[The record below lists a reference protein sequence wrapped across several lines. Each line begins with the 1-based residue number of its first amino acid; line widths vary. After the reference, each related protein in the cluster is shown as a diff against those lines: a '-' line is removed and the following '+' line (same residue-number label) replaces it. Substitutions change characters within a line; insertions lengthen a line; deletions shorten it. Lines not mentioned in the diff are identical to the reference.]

1 VTSEEKK
8 IVFIAPL
15 DWGLGH
21 ATRCVPLIQELICQD
36 FHVIIGG
43 SGLSGQW
50 IRQEFPELEYLE
62 IPSEVFT
69 YSKYI
74 PMPLYII
81 SLFKKLKRLIKKE
94 KHWLDNYLK
103 NKKVDLIISDN
114 RYGLH
119 SKNIPSVII
128 THQLY
133 LHLGFFS
140 WMQPIINRIIFSLL
154 HPFDQIWVPDTETEP
169 SLSGKLSHNSSIPLN
184 VKYIGPLSRFM
195 GKKSFSPSINSYKY
209 KFAFVLS
216 GPEPHRTMLEEECLQ
231 LISQLKEEC
240 VLIRG
245 TKLHSKKIV
254 LSHLTII
261 DFADSETLFHY
272 INQSEV
278 IVSRAGYSSLMDW
291 ACLQKHSVIIPTPG
305 QTEQEYLA
313 WYHSRTGLFT
323 SIKQGQLKNLNQLLK
338 RIDSNQ
344 FKFSHQFSN
353 YLQEVMQIK
362 KVNN

>member
-21 ATRCVPLIQELICQD
+21 ATRCVPLIQELIREN
-36 FHVIIGG
+36 FKVIIGG

-50 IRQEFPELEYLE
+50 IRQEFPELEYVE

-74 PMPLYII
+74 PMPVYIF
-81 SLFKKLKRLIKKE
+81 SLFIKLKRLIKKE
-94 KHWLDNYLK
+94 NQWIDNFLK
-103 NKKVDLIISDN
+103 NRKVDLIISDN
-114 RYGLH
+114 RYGFY

-133 LHLGFFS
+133 LHLGFFI

-154 HPFDQIWVPDTETEP
+154 HPFDQIWVPDTKTEP
-169 SLSGKLSHNSSIPLN
+169 SLSGKLSHNSSIPPN

-195 GKKSFSPSINSYKY
+195 GKKRSDSSSNSYKY

-216 GPEPHRTMLEEECLQ
+216 GPEPHRTILEKECLEF
-231 LISQLKEEC
+231 ISQLKEDC
-240 VLIRG
+240 VIVRG
-245 TKLHSKKIV
+245 TNVHSLKNV
-254 LSHLTII
+254 PSHLTII

-272 INQSEV
+272 INQSEI
-278 IVSRAGYSSLMDW
+278 IVSRAGYSSLMDY

-313 WYHSRTGLFT
+313 RYHSRTGLFT
-323 SIKQGQLKNLNQLLK
+323 SIKQGKLKNLNQSLK
-338 RIDSNQ
+338 IKDSIQ
-344 FKFSHQFSN
+344 FNFSHQFSN
-353 YLQEVMQIK
+353 RIQVVLQIK
-362 KVNN
+362 KGQ